1 MTASPATITSAP
13 HLDPEHPRTMS
24 FAILGA
30 AKSGTTWMQRLLSA
44 HPQVHCA
51 ESRAFGTYFDPK
63 HPTAIHIT
71 IDSFVDNLRR
81 YYHPPADAGDGF
93 YERMLFSILDA
104 IGQTTLAESGKAIYG
119 EKITPYWGTGEQV
132 LERLAAYNPALR
144 FVHLVRDPRDVVVSG
159 FVHQAN
165 IHIGSNHTEAD
176 RYRHLLDNQQIDD
189 EQLDSLLSLW
199 IDSNRAAAN
208 AASRLDHTHLLR
220 YEDLLAAPT
229 EQARALFEFIGADTN
244 PATVEHST
252 QQASF
257 RALSGGRDRGEE
269 DRTNFFR
276 KGIAGDWVNWLSEPQ
291 TQRIVE
297 QAGDLMERFGYST
310 GNNTGND
317 P

>member
-1 MTASPATITSAP
+1 
-13 HLDPEHPRTMS
+13 MS
-24 FAILGA
+24 FAVLGA
-30 AKSGTTWMQRLLSA
+30 AKSGTTWIQRLLSA

-63 HPTAIHIT
+63 NPTAIHIT

-104 IGQTTLAESGKAIYG
+104 IGQTTLTESGKAIYG

-165 IHIGSNHTEAD
+165 IHIASNHTEAD

-220 YEDLLAAPT
+220 YEDLLATPT
-229 EQARALFEFIGADTN
+229 EQARALFEFIGADTA
-244 PATVEHST
+244 PETLEHCT
-252 QQASF
+252 RQASF
-257 RALSGGRDRGEE
+257 RTLSGGRDRGEE

-276 KGIAGDWVNWLSEPQ
+276 KGVAGDWVNWLSEPQ

-297 QAGDLMERFGYST
+297 QAGDLMKQFGYST
-310 GNNTGND
+310 ENNTGNT